1 MINVFKRR
9 YATKSDIALLRDRK
23 TEESAQMV
31 KQVIILAVPGVQ
43 LLDVSGPL
51 DVFAEANAQLGRELY
66 KLRVMALDD
75 QPIVSSSGARL
86 LPDLKLSDELTQPID
101 TFLLAGAPVLD
112 TFVSDDSVLASIR
125 RLALQSSRYGSV
137 CSGALLLAASGL
149 LDNRRI
155 TTHWAVAEQLAR
167 DYPQVQ
173 VDADAIFLCD
183 GPLRTAAGVT
193 SGLDLALNMVEED
206 VGREI
211 AMQVAAQLVM
221 FFKRPGGQL
230 QFSRHGKA
238 SVSGRS
244 ALQDVQRWVL
254 SSLASPHNVQ
264 TMAQHMGVSV
274 RHLTRLFNQ
283 EIGQTPAEWLEQQR
297 ISQARTLLEN
307 GELAVKQ
314 IADECGFSS
323 VDILRRAFLR
333 QLKVTPSQY
342 KKFYANGEVR
352 A

>member
-1 MINVFKRR
+1 
-9 YATKSDIALLRDRK
+9 
-23 TEESAQMV
+23 MV
-31 KQVIILAVPGVQ
+31 KHVIILAVPGVQ

-51 DVFAEANAQLGRELY
+51 DVFAEANVQLGRPLY
-66 KLRVMALDD
+66 KLSVMALDD
-75 QPIVSSSGARL
+75 RPIVSSSGARL
-86 LPDLKLSDELTQPID
+86 LPDLKLSDEITQPID

-112 TFVSDDSVLASIR
+112 TFMSDAPMMASIQ
-125 RLALQSSRYGSV
+125 RLVQHSTRYGSV

-155 TTHWAVAEQLAR
+155 TTHWAVADQLAR

-173 VDADAIFLCD
+173 VDADAIFLSD

-206 VGREI
+206 VGRDI

-221 FFKRPGGQL
+221 FFKRPCGQL

-238 SVSGRS
+238 SVGGRS
-244 ALQDVQRWVL
+244 ALQEVQRWVL
-254 SSLASPHNVQ
+254 NSLASPHNVQ

-283 EIGQTPAEWLEQQR
+283 EIGQTPAQWLEQQR
-297 ISQARTLLEN
+297 IAQARSMLEN
-307 GELAVKQ
+307 TVRAVKQ
-314 IADECGFSS
+314 VADECGFSS

-342 KKFYANGEVR
+342 RKFYANSPI
-352 A
+352 